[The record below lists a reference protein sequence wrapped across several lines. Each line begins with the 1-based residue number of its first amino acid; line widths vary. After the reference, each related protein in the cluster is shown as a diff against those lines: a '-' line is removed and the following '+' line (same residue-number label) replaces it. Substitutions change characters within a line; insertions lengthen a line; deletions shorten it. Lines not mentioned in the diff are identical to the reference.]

1 MKKIYS
7 LLVLALC
14 CIGSVNAQNVKFLLD
29 GKEVK
34 DGEILIFSAI
44 KNPELL
50 PFGVKELSA
59 YTSSPL
65 GGTGSLLEI
74 KNTGSTAAEISVT
87 IDKVGEIDK
96 SITNV
101 SWCGL
106 SEKCED
112 YKGTAMTRTA
122 TVAGGE
128 NAKNNLQLDAIFTED
143 TFAECTFKVDMTE
156 AGTTTTI
163 YVKFVYDALS
173 GIQGVSAEASTAK
186 AIDGG
191 ISINGGSWTVYDLTG
206 KSIAAGYGAK
216 SIQLPVGVYIVRIDK
231 SAKKFIVR

>member
-1 MKKIYS
+1 MKKFYS

-14 CIGSVNAQNVKFLLD
+14 CIGSMNAQNVKFLLD

-34 DGEILIFSAI
+34 DGETLTFSAI

-50 PFGVKELSA
+50 SFGITEWTA
-59 YTSSPL
+59 YTTPPSGAT
-65 GGTGSLLEI
+65 GGLLEI
-74 KNTGSTAAEISVT
+74 KNTGNASADISVT
-87 IDKVGEIDK
+87 IDKVDEIDK

-128 NAKNNLQLDAIFTED
+128 NAKNNLQLDAIFTENN
-143 TFAECTFKVDMTE
+143 FAECTFKVDMTE
-156 AGTTTTI
+156 AEATTTI

-173 GIQGVSAEASTAK
+173 GIQGIGAETATAK

-191 ISINGGSWTVYDLTG
+191 ISFTGGSWTVYDLTG
-206 KSIAAGYGAK
+206 KNIAAGNGAK
-216 SIQLPVGVYIVRIDK
+216 NIQLPVGVYIVRVDK
-231 SAKKFIVR
+231 TAKKFVVR